1 MKVIQIFGTVKCKE
15 TQKAI
20 RFFKERKIQPHF
32 VDLNE
37 KAISKGELNNIS
49 RSIPLEKLLDKESK
63 EYKSK
68 GLEFMVFDLE
78 EKLLEHPLLFKT
90 PIVRCEKK
98 TTLGYEPEIW
108 KNWLKD

>member
-1 MKVIQIFGTVKCKE
+1 MVIQIFGTLKCKD

-49 RSIPLEKLLDKESK
+49 RSVPLENLINRDSK
-63 EYKSK
+63 EFKKK
-68 GLEFMVFDLE
+68 GLEFMIFDIE
-78 EKLLEHPLLFKT
+78 ETLLENPLLFKT
-90 PIVRCEKK
+90 PVVRQEKK
-98 TTLGYEPEIW
+98 ATIGYEPEIW

>member
-1 MKVIQIFGTVKCKE
+1 MVIQIFGTLKCKE

-20 RFFKERKIQPHF
+20 RFFKERKISPHF

-37 KAISKGELNNIS
+37 KAITKGELDNIS
-49 RSIPLEKLLDKESK
+49 QSIPLDDLLDRESK
-63 EYKSK
+63 DFKRK
-68 GLEFMVFDLE
+68 GLGFMVFDTEVL
-78 EKLLEHPLLFKT
+78 LLENPLLFKT